1 MATYIFAVNTNE
13 SHLLV
18 TTPSHRYAIPYL
30 GLVASAPQ
38 MPTGKEQV
46 VISVAGRP
54 VVAVPFFKSNL
65 VGATWQDRMD
75 DLRNNYLFMGVG
87 GGGTPVTVAAGSGI
101 GVSGGPAYTI
111 DNTAQA
117 LYMDGNSYLVSATHP
132 NIGNGRVFANI
143 QDAFTALSSLA
154 PTEQFTIIVSPG
166 TYSESPS
173 ISGVE
178 AQLEL
183 HMTGPVLIL
192 GTLTIDTQNG
202 GTVGIYAASFC
213 FISDFSMTG
222 STSNT
227 PECRLTG
234 VNVDGTLDTSGC
246 EALVHL
252 RDCSVGT
259 LNTRWMMEATNTLF
273 FVQFTTK
280 FADRLDNCS
289 FDAMTIQIDAW
300 HQDRSG
306 FRNCNVTQPGG
317 IVNGDLFRRCTNTW
331 YSFNQQAWTINTPHI
346 QIDLLEDSGVVAGSY
361 TNTNIT
367 VNAQGIITSA
377 SNGPGG
383 TVTSVTATAPLAST
397 GGTTPNIS
405 HNNSGVVAGAYT
417 NASVTVNATGH
428 VTAAASGAAPV
439 TAINVTAPLTTT
451 GGTTPTIGHAATA
464 VVAGSYTNTNLT
476 VDSQGHITAASNGAG
491 GGVTTV
497 GAPNTASTPN
507 GASIAGTT
515 LTLHH
520 GSNTNPGIGHVQ
532 TYNNSN
538 NCGAGLNAFPGY
550 GTAAAGFSNTAFGAR
565 AFGGTTAALNAPSLC
580 TALGYLTLTQATT
593 SIGCTAVGSNAL
605 AAVTTGN
612 YITACGYAAG
622 SAMTTNGSS
631 VFFGSLAGGSF
642 TGPNNLAIGHNSLF
656 FATTGGQN
664 IGLGNSCSLQANT
677 DSNCL
682 VIGQATVGN
691 GSGTTTLGLAYVRA
705 VAGGNALS
713 INGGTGE
720 ITRAVSSLRYKT
732 VVDPAPPVALFTRKL
747 FELVPRGVLMKN
759 DPERIPRITY
769 IAEEV
774 EQIRG
779 PLGNPV
785 FAPLLVYADLP
796 DDSLPPVQKEHKEV
810 TIGEDGLPH
819 VTVTMVDEPA
829 KRRVVDGINY
839 AGFVVPLI
847 ELCKQQQAQI
857 DALEA
862 RLNAA
867 GIP

>member
-1 MATYIFAVNTNE
+1 MATYTFALNTNR
-13 SHLLV
+13 SHLVV
-18 TTPSHRYAIPYL
+18 TTPTNSYAIPYL
-30 GLVASAPQ
+30 DLVIHAPQ
-38 MPTGKEQV
+38 MPSGQEQV
-46 VISVAGRP
+46 ILSTNGTAT
-54 VVAVPFFKSNL
+54 VAVPLASSNL
-65 VGATWQDRMD
+65 VGATWQDKVD
-75 DLRNNYLFMGVG
+75 DLVQNYLYMGFG
-87 GGGTPVTVAAGSGI
+87 GGGTPVQSVTAGPGI
-101 GVSGGPAYTI
+101 TI
-111 DNTAQA
+111 TGTAT
-117 LYMDGNSYLVSATHP
+117 DP
-132 NIGNGRVFANI
+132 
-143 QDAFTALSSLA
+143 
-154 PTEQFTIIVSPG
+154 II
-166 TYSESPS
+166 
-173 ISGVE
+173 
-178 AQLEL
+178 AQ
-183 HMTGPVLIL
+183 
-192 GTLTIDTQNG
+192 
-202 GTVGIYAASFC
+202 
-213 FISDFSMTG
+213 
-222 STSNT
+222 STT
-227 PECRLTG
+227 
-234 VNVDGTLDTSGC
+234 
-246 EALVHL
+246 
-252 RDCSVGT
+252 
-259 LNTRWMMEATNTLF
+259 
-273 FVQFTTK
+273 
-280 FADRLDNCS
+280 
-289 FDAMTIQIDAW
+289 
-300 HQDRSG
+300 
-306 FRNCNVTQPGG
+306 
-317 IVNGDLFRRCTNTW
+317 
-331 YSFNQQAWTINTPHI
+331 
-346 QIDLLEDSGVVAGSY
+346 GVVAGSY
-361 TNTNIT
+361 TNADITVDARGNIT
-367 VNAQGIITSA
+367 AAANGSA
-377 SNGPGG
+377 PGG
-383 TVTSVTATAPLAST
+383 VTSVTAGTGVALTGTATDPIVNLANTAVAAGSYT
-397 GGTTPNIS
+397 YGGF
-405 HNNSGVVAGAYT
+405 
-417 NASVTVNATGH
+417 TVDAQGRL
-428 VTAAASGAAPV
+428 TAASSGTAPV
-439 TAINVTAPLTTT
+439 TSVGVTAPLTTT
-451 GGTTPTIGHAATA
+451 GGTTPTIGHATTA
-464 VVAGSYTNTNLT
+464 VAAGSYTNTNLT
-476 VDSQGHITAASNGAG
+476 VDAQGHITAASNGTG

-520 GSNTNPGIGHVQ
+520 GSNTNPGIGHIQ

-538 NCGAGLNAFPGY
+538 NCGAGFNAFPGY
-550 GTAAAGFSNTAFGAR
+550 GTAPAGFSNTAFGAR
-565 AFGGTTAALNAPSLC
+565 AFGGTTAALNAPQLC
-580 TALGYLTLTQATT
+580 TALGYATLTQATT

-605 AAVTTGN
+605 GAVTSGN

-631 VFFGSLAGGSF
+631 AFFGSLAGGSF
-642 TGPNNLAIGHNSLF
+642 TGPNNLALGHNSLF

-677 DSNCL
+677 DSYCL

-796 DDSLPPVQKEHKEV
+796 DDSLPPVQKEHREV
-810 TIGEDGLPH
+810 TVGEDGRPL

-862 RLNAA
+862 RLTAA

>member
-1 MATYIFAVNTNE
+1 MSYVFSLNTQR
-13 SHLLV
+13 SHLIL
-18 TTPSHRYAIPYL
+18 TTPTHKYALPYI
-30 GLVASAPQ
+30 GLTVSAPQ
-38 MPTGKEQV
+38 MPAGQETV
-46 VISVAGRP
+46 VFSSGGRAVVSVPLAN
-54 VVAVPFFKSNL
+54 SNL
-65 VGATWQDRMD
+65 AGATWQLKFT
-75 DLRNNYLFMGVG
+75 DLETNYLYMGFG
-87 GGGTPVTVAAGSGI
+87 SGSGTPVNSITAGAGI
-101 GVSGGPAYTI
+101 
-111 DNTAQA
+111 
-117 LYMDGNSYLVSATHP
+117 
-132 NIGNGRVFANI
+132 
-143 QDAFTALSSLA
+143 
-154 PTEQFTIIVSPG
+154 
-166 TYSESPS
+166 
-173 ISGVE
+173 
-178 AQLEL
+178 
-183 HMTGPVLIL
+183 
-192 GTLTIDTQNG
+192 TLT
-202 GTVGIYAASFC
+202 GTVVDPIVAQ
-213 FISDFSMTG
+213 
-222 STSNT
+222 STT
-227 PECRLTG
+227 
-234 VNVDGTLDTSGC
+234 
-246 EALVHL
+246 
-252 RDCSVGT
+252 
-259 LNTRWMMEATNTLF
+259 
-273 FVQFTTK
+273 
-280 FADRLDNCS
+280 
-289 FDAMTIQIDAW
+289 
-300 HQDRSG
+300 
-306 FRNCNVTQPGG
+306 
-317 IVNGDLFRRCTNTW
+317 
-331 YSFNQQAWTINTPHI
+331 
-346 QIDLLEDSGVVAGSY
+346 GVVAGSY
-361 TNTNIT
+361 TNASLTVDARGNLTAAASGTAPVTAVTGTAPIVSSGGATPAISLANTTVAAGSYTSTNLT
-367 VNAQGIITSA
+367 VDAQGRITAA
-377 SNGPGG
+377 SSGAAP
-383 TVTSVTATAPLAST
+383 VTSINVTAPITTT
-397 GGTTPNIS
+397 GGTTPTIG
-405 HNNSGVVAGAYT
+405 HAASGVAAATYT
-417 NASVTVNATGH
+417 NSTVTVNATGH
-428 VTAAASGAAPV
+428 ITAAASGAAPV
-439 TAINVTAPLTTT
+439 TAINVTAPITTT
-451 GGTTPTIGHAATA
+451 GGATPTIGHATTA

-476 VDSQGHITAASNGAG
+476 VDSQGHVTAASNGAAG

-520 GSNTNPGIGHVQ
+520 GSNTNPGIGHIQ

-538 NCGAGLNAFPGY
+538 NCGAGFNAFPGY
-550 GTAAAGFSNTAFGAR
+550 GTAPAGFSNTAFGAR

-580 TALGYLTLTQATT
+580 TALGYATLTQATT

-605 AAVTTGN
+605 AAVTSGN